1 MIKGKNIG
9 AFHTRSTARSDTLAY
24 AWRSQKRGKIH
35 HPGRSP
41 VESSDRR
48 EGGSA
53 DSSEAASHAGSVA
66 AVSAGGKGGEWN
78 GVPADK
84 WHFTMKQLEDW
95 FDGVPRTLVPNIDF
109 PAQIPPKRIQDRLRK
124 AASRRGGS
132 IRVWMNRWDGSVSFV
147 MMPWFGKEEA
157 VPTPP

>member
-84 WHFTMKQLEDW
+84 WHFTKI
-95 FDGVPRTLVPNIDF
+95 GRGT
-109 PAQIPPKRIQDRLRK
+109 RLN
-124 AASRRGGS
+124 SSHLGIS
-132 IRVWMNRWDGSVSFV
+132 Y
-147 MMPWFGKEEA
+147 A
-157 VPTPP
+157 VFCL